1 MTSTTT
7 MIERLSGCL
16 DTGDLS
22 AWEEGFV
29 RSLVERKEAGQIT
42 RLSERQVEHLDR
54 LHAKHFG
61 GER

>member
-22 AWEEGFV
+22 AWEEWFV
-29 RSLVERKEAGQIT
+29 RSLVERKNAGQVT
-42 RLSERQVEHLDR
+42 QLSDRQAEALER
-54 LHAKHFG
+54 LHAKHFTG
-61 GER
+61 